1 MIHPTFQVN
10 EEMYIHAARE
20 AVWAHWVRVG
30 DWPRWRT
37 DVSRATWIAGQ
48 PWQEGASFVLQPSGA
63 GAGEERYLIRMVVPA
78 DTTVW
83 ETGRGGQE
91 MVYSLRLVD
100 QVGGCKVLLR
110 CTFHGWG
117 SLLKRL
123 NTAGETARLQA
134 MLAAL
139 KVAVERP
146 DSRR

>member
-10 EEMYIHAARE
+10 EEIYIHAARE
-20 AVWAHWVRVG
+20 AIWERWIRIG
-30 DWPRWRT
+30 DWPRWRM
-37 DVSRATWIAGQ
+37 DVRQATWLTGQ
-48 PWQEGASFVLQPSGA
+48 QWHEGATFALQSTDGSA
-63 GAGEERYLIRMVVPA
+63 AEQRYLIRMVVPA
-78 DTTVW
+78 DTSVW
-83 ETGRGGQE
+83 ENGRGGQE

-123 NTAGETARLQA
+123 NPTGEKARLQA
-134 MLAAL
+134 ILAAL